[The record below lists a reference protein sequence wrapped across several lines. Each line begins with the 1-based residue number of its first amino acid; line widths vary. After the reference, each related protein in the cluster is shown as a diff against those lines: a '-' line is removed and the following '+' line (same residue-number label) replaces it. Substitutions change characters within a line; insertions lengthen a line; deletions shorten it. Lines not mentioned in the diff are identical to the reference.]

1 MGDRGSGPALVIAAV
16 VGVASAAAVAAALA
30 IQFGLPPQS
39 QVAFEPT
46 PDYTAGV
53 MFPALGAYIAARRP
67 RLPIGWLMIA
77 GGVFEAVS
85 VLTSALL
92 VQAENG
98 GDLDAAALYRIVGA
112 GTWSLGGGFLAILV
126 PLFAIGGRRPS
137 KGWGV
142 FGVVA
147 AVIIVVQTAL
157 RVGRPEPPAPTR
169 GMSSVIPNP
178 LDFGIPR
185 EVWVPV
191 TDTLWLAEQGCILL
205 ALVSMVV
212 RMRGADAE
220 TRRAVAWPALTFAV
234 YAVLVV
240 TGDPAF
246 HAFLVAWVALI
257 PVSIAFSVLRHGLFG
272 IDDVLSR
279 TVVVAGT
286 VAGVSAVYFATG
298 AVFSLMAAEYDIL
311 AGLAAALFAG
321 AFYQPLRRLIQ
332 RGMDRLL
339 YGPVGDPR
347 LLTARLVEE
356 VRNADP
362 AEALAAVVD
371 VVRDGLAVGGAA
383 VEVVNGLHLTSGQV
397 GAAPRELPLVWHGE
411 PVGRLLLGAP
421 GGGRFGAAHDERVVA
436 TLLPYVADVAHAVR
450 MASDLQRSRERI
462 LAAREEE
469 RRRLRRD
476 LHDGLGQTLGAM
488 AMTLNMARLNIK
500 GSPATA
506 DHLLRDLRSG
516 MDAVAGDIRELVYG
530 LRPPALDDLGLVE
543 AIRTLA
549 ADTLDA
555 GTATHVSADGP
566 MDDLPA
572 AVEVAAYRI
581 AQEALTNVRR
591 HAHAK
596 RVSITLALEDGLL
609 TVRVADDGIGLPEV
623 RRAGVGTA
631 SMRERAA
638 ELGGSCAITAP
649 DTGGT
654 VVAARLPLT
663 GAM

>member
-1 MGDRGSGPALVIAAV
+1 MEDRGSGPALVIAAV
-16 VGVASAAAVAAALA
+16 VGVASAAAVGATLA
-30 IQFGLPPQS
+30 IQFGLPPQ
-39 QVAFEPT
+39 VRAAFQPT

-77 GGVFEAVS
+77 GGVFELAS
-85 VLTSALL
+85 VLFSALM
-92 VQAENG
+92 VQAESG
-98 GDLDAAALYRIVGA
+98 GDLDAAALHRIVGVA
-112 GTWSLGGGFLAILV
+112 AWSLGGGFLAILV
-126 PLFAIGGRRPS
+126 PLFSIGGRRPS
-137 KGWGV
+137 KGWSV

-147 AVIIVVQTAL
+147 GVIIVTQTAL
-157 RVGRPEPPAPTR
+157 RVGRPAPPAPTL

-185 EVWVPV
+185 EIFVPV
-191 TDTLWLAEQGCILL
+191 ADSVWLAEQGCILL
-205 ALVSMVV
+205 ALASMVV
-212 RMRGADAE
+212 RMRGADAA
-220 TRRAVAWPALTFAV
+220 TRRAIAWPALTFAV

-246 HAFLVAWVALI
+246 HTFLVGWVALI

-279 TVVVAGT
+279 TLVVAGT
-286 VAGVSAVYFATG
+286 VAGVSAVYFAAG

-311 AGLAAALFAG
+311 AGLGAALFAG

-383 VEVVNGLHLTSGQV
+383 VEVVNGLHVASGQV

-421 GGGRFGAAHDERVVA
+421 EGGRFGAAHDERVVA

-549 ADTLDA
+549 ADTLDS
-555 GTATHVSADGP
+555 GTATHVSADGA

-596 RVSITLALEDGLL
+596 RVTITLALRDGLL
-609 TVRVADDGIGLPEV
+609 TVRIADDGIGLPEV
-623 RRAGVGTA
+623 RRAGVGTS

-654 VVAARLPLT
+654 IVAARLPLT
-663 GAM
+663 GTM

>member
-1 MGDRGSGPALVIAAV
+1 MNDRGPGQALVIAAV
-16 VGVASAAAVAAALA
+16 VGVVSVAAVGAAVA
-30 IQFGLPPQS
+30 IPYRLPAHLQE
-39 QVAFEPT
+39 AFRPT
-46 PDYTAGV
+46 PDFTAGV
-53 MFPALGAYIAARRP
+53 TFPALGAYIAARRP

-77 GGVFEAVS
+77 GGLCEAAS
-85 VLTSALL
+85 VLFSALM
-92 VQAENG
+92 VQAEHG
-98 GDLDAAALYRIVGA
+98 GDLAAAGVLRVVGVA
-112 GTWSLGGGFLAILV
+112 AWSLGGGILATLV

-137 KGWGV
+137 RGWSL
-142 FGVVA
+142 FGVL
-147 AVIIVVQTAL
+147 AVVVIAVQTAV
-157 RVGRPEPPAPTR
+157 RVGRPTPDAPVA
-169 GMSSVIPNP
+169 GMSAVIPNP
-178 LDFGIPR
+178 LEFVPGAIYRPLADT
-185 EVWVPV
+185 VWTV
-191 TDTLWLAEQGCILL
+191 EQGCILL

-212 RMRGADAE
+212 RMRGADPE
-220 TRRAVAWPALTFAV
+220 TRRAIAWPALTFAV
-234 YAVLVV
+234 YVVLVV

-246 HAFLVAWVALI
+246 FTFLTFWTALI
-257 PVSIAFSVLRHGLFG
+257 PVAITFSVLRHGLFG

-286 VAGVSAVYFATG
+286 IAGVSAVYFGTG
-298 AVFSLMAAEYDIL
+298 AVFSLLMSEYDIV

-321 AFYQPLRRLIQ
+321 VFYQPLRRLLQ
-332 RGMDRLL
+332 RGMDRVL

-347 LLTARLVEE
+347 TLTARLVEE

-362 AEALAAVVD
+362 SEALAAVVD
-371 VVRDGLAVGGAA
+371 VVRDGLAVGGAR
-383 VEVVNGLHLTSGQV
+383 VEVVNGLRVSSGDV
-397 GAAPRELPLVWHGE
+397 GDAPKEHPLVWHGE

-421 GGGRFGAAHDERVVA
+421 GTRRFGAAHDERVIA

-450 MASDLQRSRERI
+450 MAGDLQRSRERI

-488 AMTLNMARLNIK
+488 AMTLNMARLTMK
-500 GSPATA
+500 DSPGTA
-506 DHLLRDLRSG
+506 DHLLHDLRTG

-530 LRPPALDDLGLVE
+530 LRPPALDDLGLAE

-549 ADTLDA
+549 AETLEP

-566 MDDLPA
+566 LDDLPA
-572 AVEVAAYRI
+572 AIEVAAYRI

-591 HAHAK
+591 HAHAR
-596 RVSITLALEDGLL
+596 RVSISLGLDADLL
-609 TVRVADDGIGLPEV
+609 TLKIADDGIGLPEV
-623 RRAGVGTA
+623 RRAGVGTS

-654 VVAARLPLT
+654 VVTARFPLT
-663 GAM
+663 GTM